1 MRNKYNYIV
10 LVDDLC
16 EIFNK
21 TAQINLMKG
30 SFITHKSMKVKG
42 FIKNHK
48 NRKKNLIVDLFL
60 KIRVVYIS
68 MPKIK

>member
-21 TAQINLMKG
+21 TAEINLIKG
-30 SFITHKSMKVKG
+30 SFITHKSMKVKD
-42 FIKNHK
+42 FIKNYK
-48 NRKKNLIVDLFL
+48 NRKNFLISFFFKASRSLH
-60 KIRVVYIS
+60 
-68 MPKIK
+68 